1 MTNFELILEEINDF
15 YENDIIT
22 ESEAIDLQLKA
33 IDKYVL
39 TEAEATDEEKEQAKE
54 RKKKILKIVGV
65 ATAALVAIA
74 VIKRE
79 IDKRNPKSKAKK
91 EILELEKDIK
101 GIMKKLKGYANKDVI
116 TRDEVM
122 DIKTLTSDFAKKT
135 NKIKSISNEFGIDVK
150 KYLKDLPEETKRVL
164 HGFTR

>member
-65 ATAALVAIA
+65 AAAALVAITI
-74 VIKRE
+74 IKRE

-91 EILELEKDIK
+91 EILELEKEIK

-150 KYLKDLPEETKRVL
+150 KYLKD
-164 HGFTR
+164 

>member
-65 ATAALVAIA
+65 AAAALVAITI
-74 VIKRE
+74 IKRE

-91 EILELEKDIK
+91 EILELEKEIK

-164 HGFTR
+164 HGFAR